1 MASLLRSTVIAA
13 AIFSVALAN
22 SAQCAQ
28 LVIFGTWTVNPLL
41 QTGGSSYRFDGTE
54 TGTWSY
60 AFEYSGAGPTFTID
74 ASEFSIAG
82 YEFTN
87 HAAGGDRTVDV
98 SQIGAN
104 SSAVWDVD
112 FAGATSGPGALGDN
126 SAILSYQALRDGTF
140 SQLDQ
145 IAQGAFQAGGTLTT
159 TDNVGTIEA
168 YQFNL
173 TGVGAFVPEPN
184 TVGLI
189 VIAGAGLFWS
199 RKRRNR
205 K

>member
-1 MASLLRSTVIAA
+1 MASLLRSTAIAA

-28 LVIFGTWTVNPLL
+28 LTVFGTWTVTPLF
-41 QTGGSSYRFDGTE
+41 QQNGPPYRFDGTE

-60 AFEYSGAGPTFTID
+60 TFEYSGAGPTFTID
-74 ASEFSIAG
+74 ASQCSIAG
-82 YEFTN
+82 YEFTQ
-87 HAAGGDRTVDV
+87 HAAGGDRSVEV

-104 SSAVWDVD
+104 SSALWDVD
-112 FAGATSGPGALGDN
+112 FAGATSGPGTLGEN
-126 SAILSYQALRDGTF
+126 SAVLSYQALRDGSFT
-140 SQLDQ
+140 QLRQ
-145 IAQGAFQAGGTLTT
+145 IAEGAFQADGTLVT

-184 TVGLI
+184 TVGLMI
-189 VIAGAGLFWS
+189 IAGAGLFWS